1 MSKKQEVSNMR
12 IFRNIVLCF
21 ILVASSGLA
30 QQFYKSEGLRLFNQ
44 DEYRAAIDSMVR
56 WADAHTAEQGIAFYY
71 VGESYYNLGLD
82 EQLPTRS
89 LSHYRE
95 GARYFDLAVRQPDL
109 ASLHT
114 DKMIAAQYKK
124 SWCRYRLAELS
135 ENPVPFLQTAYN
147 GFVEVASSQDDSLSV
162 MAMYMAGEAR
172 FNEAQWKRVQMFLTE
187 NDGVITDLA
196 REAIGSLRESE
207 RLFQQVGDNRVAD
220 SRLRISAR
228 IRYQDVLYE
237 RAKLYER
244 MPSAVFSRLD
254 DSGKRETPV
263 ETAVN
268 ILLQIDYN
276 SIINR
281 MDRVSGLEF
290 RPLIAYSNAVKCLS
304 LFQLTGENQNELNL
318 NTALDS
324 LRWSDFQ
331 AEKRF
336 MLASRD
342 QMSAIDEDSYLTL
355 TDPQRSL
362 YTQVAS
368 DISEAWYWLG
378 WSQFVAGVGAEQ
390 NPFQQFLNSSRNAVL
405 DPRTAVLRD
414 DAQYRVFMLRFDQHA
429 ADRGVLGTMKQEIEN
444 FHPKHPLIQRRKEL
458 LLQLVR
464 IGLGETIW
472 GRILQAPGDAERFR
486 DAFGLIRN
494 MMVRA
499 NRVTGRER
507 VPYLNY
513 LDQLFQITEDRRSEA
528 TMFYRGMAQFLRAE
542 IQESAQNKR
551 QYYLAAGE
559 MLQEA
564 TGDYRSE
571 AMYIQARS
579 YFAAAKH
586 ESDTRQ
592 RKRLHD
598 RAKPLFIQLINEAR
612 SLRSVYYL
620 GEIFRIQGNGEAAR
634 RCYDV
639 VMKRTRGKA
648 GGAFWYGNALAGL
661 ESSGSAGDASALN
674 NVRIDQVVFPERLL
688 IVDGEEISLE
698 RFADPDYVRK
708 QYWEE
713 AIDMLLKF
721 GFPKLTLYPSMFRN
735 AQSRYSQRT
744 FKNVTAGIQERIG
757 SISSGLK
764 LIVILPAGIP
774 QRVIATLDGVALESS
789 GMGIFQ
795 KAPLS
800 MNSVAE
806 IRIINDRCYPF
817 VEQHRF
823 TKPGIEEMVVS
834 LSPKSSFIKRGE
846 GIESGVNVVDLSHRL
861 DGNVVLH
868 SGHQALSASTILY
881 RDIYSDISY
890 RDFAYAPA
898 LEGYVVVNSESKN
911 LLLYRNDPMVSKEG
925 EFDLT
930 FGSEDDGL
938 SSPEGIA
945 VDSQGNIYV
954 ADWGNHRICVF
965 GRDGHLLRTFG
976 SLGRNTSQNRGK
988 PIQFVFPTRIAVA
1001 EDIQGVSTEGR
1012 RVRRSPQFYVA
1023 DRQGVHLMDENGN
1036 YLDTIVSGHVA
1047 MGNFYGLTVRG
1058 YGSNARLYVMNRRTG
1073 RIERFIAQSDGSD

>member
-1 MSKKQEVSNMR
+1 MY
-12 IFRNIVLCF
+12 IFRNVVLCF
-21 ILVASSGLA
+21 VLAISSGRA

-44 DEYRAAIDSMVR
+44 GEYRAAIDSMVQ
-56 WADAHTAEQGIAFYY
+56 WANAHTAEQGIAYYY

-82 EQLPTRS
+82 EQATTRS

-95 GARYFDLAVRQPDL
+95 GARYFDLAARQPDL

-114 DKMIAAQYKK
+114 DKMVAAQYKK
-124 SWCRYRLAELS
+124 SWCQYRLAELS
-135 ENPVPFLQTAYN
+135 DNPVPFLRTAYN
-147 GFVEVASSQDDSLSV
+147 GFIEVSSSQDDSLSV
-162 MAMYMAGEAR
+162 IAVYMAGEVR
-172 FNEAQWKRVQMFLTE
+172 FREAQWKCIQMFLTL

-196 REAIGSLRESE
+196 REAIGSLRDSG
-207 RLFQQVGDNRVAD
+207 RLFQQVGDNRRAD
-220 SRLRISAR
+220 SGLRISAQ

-244 MPSAVFSRLD
+244 MPPSVFSGVE

-263 ETAVN
+263 ETAVDL
-268 ILLQIDYN
+268 LLQIDYN
-276 SIINR
+276 TVLNR
-281 MDRVSGLEF
+281 MDRLSKLEF
-290 RPLIAYSNAVKCLS
+290 RPLIAYSNAVKCLKIY
-304 LFQLTGENQNELNL
+304 QLTRENQNELNL

-324 LRWSDFQ
+324 LRWVDFQ

-336 MLASRD
+336 MQASRD

-362 YTQVAS
+362 YTQIAR
-368 DISEAWYWLG
+368 DIPEAWYWLG
-378 WSQFVAGVGAEQ
+378 WSQFVANVEGKE
-390 NPFQQFLNSSRNAVL
+390 NPFQQFLNNSRNVAL
-405 DPRTAVLRD
+405 DPRLAVLRD
-414 DAQYRVFMLRFDQHA
+414 DAQYRIFLLRFDQHA
-429 ADRGVLGTMKQEIEN
+429 AERGVLGTMRQEIEN
-444 FHPKHPLIQRRKEL
+444 FRPKHPLIQSRKEL

-464 IGLGETIW
+464 VGLGETIW

-486 DAFGLIRN
+486 DAFILIRN

-499 NRVTGRER
+499 NRVTGQER
-507 VPYLNY
+507 IPYLNY
-513 LDQLFQITEDRRSEA
+513 LDKLFQITEDRR
-528 TMFYRGMAQFLRAE
+528 TQTTTFYRGMAQFLRAE
-542 IQESAQNKR
+542 IQETAQNKR
-551 QYYLAAGE
+551 EYYLAAGE
-559 MLQEA
+559 MLQQA
-564 TGDYRSE
+564 TGDYRFE

-579 YFAAAKH
+579 YFATAKH
-586 ESDTRQ
+586 ESNAGR
-592 RKRLHD
+592 RNSMHD
-598 RAKPLFIQLINEAR
+598 RAKPIFIQLINEAR

-620 GEIFRIQGNGEAAR
+620 GEIFRIQGNGAAAR

-639 VMKRTRGKA
+639 VMKKTRGKV

-661 ESSGSAGDASALN
+661 ESSGSAGDASAMD

-688 IVDGEEISLE
+688 EVDGEEISLE

-713 AIDMLLKF
+713 AVDMLLKF
-721 GFPKLTLYPSMFRN
+721 GLPKLTLYPSMFRN
-735 AQSRYSQRT
+735 ASSLYDQRA
-744 FKNVTAGIQERIG
+744 FGSVTAGIQERMG

-764 LIVILPAGIP
+764 LIVVLPAGIP
-774 QRVIATLDGVALESS
+774 QEVTVTLDGVALESS
-789 GMGIFQ
+789 GAGIFQ
-795 KAPLS
+795 KIPLS
-800 MNSVAE
+800 MNQVAE
-806 IRIINDRCYPF
+806 IRVRNDRCYPF

-834 LSPKSSFIKRGE
+834 LSQKTSFLKRGE

-861 DGNVVLH
+861 DGNLILH
-868 SGHQALSASTILY
+868 SGRQALSASTFLY
-881 RDIYSDISY
+881 RDFYSDISY
-890 RDFAYAPA
+890 RDFAYAPE
-898 LEGYVVVNSESKN
+898 LEGYLVVNSENKN

-925 EFDLT
+925 EFSLA
-930 FGSEDDGL
+930 FGSEEDGL

-945 VDSQGNIYV
+945 VDSRGNIYV

-965 GRDGHLLRTFG
+965 GRDGNLLRSFG
-976 SLGRNTSQNRGK
+976 SLGRNTSQDRGK
-988 PIQFVFPTRIAVA
+988 PIRFVFPTRIAIA
-1001 EDIQGVSTEGR
+1001 EDVQGFVTEGQ
-1012 RVRRSPQFYVA
+1012 RVRRGFQIYVT
-1023 DRQGVHLMDENGN
+1023 DRQGVHLMDEKGN